1 MTSTSLQCDRNA
13 DSSSSSKHQFSRSSS
28 TLPWWI
34 ASSTLASSLP
44 YRCTKI
50 AAVHRITK
58 IAFFLL
64 HRPKIS
70 SRFMQNR
77 SVESFLCRLI
87 TSSSLSPAVNSFL
100 CSTSSSPAPLS
111 LSLSLSLSWEIAVE
125 SKEFSDLQRG
135 NVSRNFLLYFETLQ
149 FRSSSLLR
157 FLVARVMRFLKD
169 FSDGIWVCSC
179 SRSVFLSLLAF

>member
-111 LSLSLSLSWEIAVE
+111 LSLSLSRSLEKLQSNRKSSPICNVE
-125 SKEFSDLQRG
+125 TFHETFYFISKRFSF
-135 NVSRNFLLYFETLQ
+135 VPLLFY
-149 FRSSSLLR
+149 
-157 FLVARVMRFLKD
+157 D
-169 FSDGIWVCSC
+169 FWSHG
-179 SRSVFLSLLAF
+179 